1 MSLRNQGL
9 VPFRKWMGAKV
20 IQSVRRTPIHIKHDI
35 LKQLLYGRLGVV
47 SPSAVRIELLGASG
61 MPFADIVST
70 ARTCY
75 SSKGIVLPEDIS
87 QNESKDPASYLPLVQ
102 SLYQAGHHT
111 TFQHSYLHFSM
122 ENISRH
128 SIWSFLHSHP
138 FYNSEQVSQRYVK
151 VKKDQ
156 FFVPKGLS
164 QTTYDILQSCYQWQI
179 ESYNQFA
186 AKLSG
191 LVEAEYLKRFKS
203 RGGTKTAQKEIQK
216 KSWEIARYLLPL
228 GTTAYLHHTIS
239 FITLLRYQRLCETFD
254 VPSEQR
260 DIVEQM
266 IAAVFK
272 ADPQIDKLIED
283 PLPLEETPEYK
294 FFEKFGGHHDP
305 ISFNR
310 EFDAELGTQVSRL
323 IDYQVNQ
330 EKTLARS
337 IREIGG
343 YPSHVD
349 DEKLISFV
357 MDSGQNPILGE
368 SLNLSTHSKLMRSLL
383 HSHYVFQKK
392 ISHTADSQDQ
402 RHRMTPGSRP
412 VVQRHFTK
420 EPDYITPFLL
430 KLDDE
435 LKLEY
440 AQRMEKNWE
449 FVNEGLSKGM
459 SFEQA
464 SYMLPNALAIRFTES
479 GDLLNLKHKMAMRLC
494 YNAQEEIWQASL
506 EEALQISEV
515 HPMIGKYLLPPCTIR
530 KAAAV
535 RPICPEGPRFCGVPV
550 WKIERENY
558 QRTI

>member
-1 MSLRNQGL
+1 MIKPSNI
-9 VPFRKWMGAKV
+9 KV
-20 IQSVRRTPIHIKHDI
+20 Q
-35 LKQLLYGRLGVV
+35 
-47 SPSAVRIELLGASG
+47 LLGASG
-61 MPFADIVST
+61 RPFADIVSS

-75 SSKGIVLPEDIS
+75 SSKGIVLPEEIS
-87 QNESKDPASYLPLVQ
+87 SSSSKDPASYLPLVK

-156 FFVPKGLS
+156 FFVPEGLN
-164 QTTYDILQSCYQWQI
+164 QKTYDLLQDCYQWQI
-179 ESYNQFA
+179 DSYSEFA
-186 AKLSG
+186 SKISS

-203 RGGTKTAQKEIQK
+203 RSGTKTAEKEIQK

-228 GTTAYLHHTIS
+228 GTTAYMHHTIS
-239 FITLLRYQRLCETFD
+239 FITLLRYYRLCETFD
-254 VPSEQR
+254 VPAEQKA
-260 DIVEQM
+260 IVQQM
-266 IAAVFK
+266 VAAVFK
-272 ADPQIDKLIED
+272 ADPNVNQLIED
-283 PLPLEETPEYK
+283 PIPLEETPEYIFFKK
-294 FFEKFGGHHDP
+294 FERDHNP
-305 ISFNR
+305 EAFNQ
-310 EFDAELGTQVSRL
+310 EFDRELGKRVSRL

-337 IREIGG
+337 IREISGIST
-343 YPSHVD
+343 YVN
-349 DEKLISFV
+349 DEELISFV
-357 MDSGQNPILGE
+357 MDSSQNPILGE
-368 SLNLSTHSKLMRSLL
+368 SLNLSTHSKLMRSLM

-420 EPDYITPFLL
+420 EPDFITPLL
-430 KLDDE
+430 LQFDDE
-435 LKLEY
+435 LKANY
-440 AQRMEKNWE
+440 FRKMEKNWDY
-449 FVNEGLSKGM
+449 VNEGLAKGM

-464 SYMLPNALAIRFTES
+464 SYMLPNSLAIRFTES

-506 EEALQISEV
+506 EEALQITEV
-515 HPMIGKYLLPPCTIR
+515 HPTIGKYLLPPCTIR
-530 KAAAV
+530 KAASV
-535 RPICPEGPRFCGVPV
+535 RPICPEGSRFCGVPV
-550 WKIERENY
+550 WKIDRENY